1 MKFGNTILMA
11 AALLLGGNMAANADT
26 KTLTVTL
33 ENPLGVER
41 KDVPVVVSLKDIP
54 FNVVDAV
61 VRCEGS
67 EMPSQIDDLNRD
79 LRNDEIAFLTDMKSK
94 GKKVVTIELYSEKQA
109 DRNYPRRT
117 YGDLIMRDNKTKV
130 KNGFRSY
137 IHSLSAPEGVDVF
150 HLVHHHGADFESE
163 LTAFRVYF
171 DERQTYDLYGK
182 KYKQLELEK
191 SQFYPDDKQLAEGY
205 GDDVLWAGQ
214 TVGLGALR
222 GWDGTRPTMV
232 SPVRSRGQRI
242 VASGPVRTIVELT
255 DEGWQLGDETFNMR
269 QNVIIYG
276 GHRDCE
282 VHAWLDTPA
291 PKVKFATGVINLY
304 GKAYSD
310 HKGLVGDWGG
320 NWPNGAKDSIAGKP
334 KIVVGLAVCVPQ
346 KYVADEPQTEKDQ
359 YLYVMDPQ
367 GGNYLTYNMAFTCD
381 KETFGFKDHKEWFSW
396 MKQWKKELDSP
407 VVVKVEDEKAL
418 ALKNNCSTL

>member
-1 MKFGNTILMA
+1 MTVKSSFRYIA
-11 AALLLGGNMAANADT
+11 AALLLSGGIAANAET
-26 KTLTVTL
+26 KTVTVKL
-33 ENPLGVER
+33 SNPLGVDR
-41 KDVPVVVSLKDIP
+41 TDVPVVVSLKDIP

-61 VRCEGS
+61 VMCDGKEV
-67 EMPSQIDDLNRD
+67 PSQIDDLDRN
-79 LRNDEIAFLTDMKSK
+79 LRNDELAFVTDVKAK
-94 GKKVVTIELYSEKQA
+94 GKKTLTIELYSEKQA
-109 DRNYPRRT
+109 ERNYPRRT
-117 YGDLIMRDNKTKV
+117 YGDLIMRDNKAKV

-171 DERQTYDLYGK
+171 DERQTFDLYGK
-182 KYKQLELEK
+182 RKKQLELEK
-191 SQFYPDDKQLAEGY
+191 SQFYPDDKQLADGY

-222 GWDGTRPTMV
+222 GWNGEKPTMV
-232 SPVRSRGQRI
+232 TPVKSRGQRI

-255 DEGWQLGDETFNMR
+255 DEGWQLNGETFNMR
-269 QNVIIYG
+269 QNVIIYA
-276 GHRDCE
+276 GHRDAE

-291 PKVKFATGVINLY
+291 PNAKFCTGVINLNDKMY
-304 GKAYSD
+304 TD

-346 KYVADEPQTEKDQ
+346 KYVAGEPSTEKDQ
-359 YLYVMDPQ
+359 YLYVMDTA

-381 KETFGFKDHKEWFSW
+381 KETFGYKDAKEWFAW
-396 MKQWKKELDSP
+396 MRQWKKELDNP
-407 VVVKVEDEKAL
+407 VQVVVE
-418 ALKNNCSTL
+418 